1 MTTHHRQ
8 AGLRAWTHR
17 PRHARRSTTGLSPI
31 LVLAATILLL
41 ADTALGVTVVLL
53 VFATL
58 TVLWTVRRP
67 LRRAAREL
75 DTILTEEL
83 GPRHRRDGLHF
94 ADPAPAQ
101 S

>member
-17 PRHARRSTTGLSPI
+17 PRHARRPAIGLSPV

-41 ADTALGVTVVLL
+41 ADTALGVTVVIL

-58 TVLWTVRRP
+58 AVLWTVRRP
-67 LRRAAREL
+67 LRRAASDL
-75 DTILTEEL
+75 DAILAEEL
-83 GPRHRRDGLHF
+83 GPRHRRGGVRF
-94 ADPAPAQ
+94 GDPATAQ
-101 S
+101 Q